1 MYSLKLG
8 KQNLKLKSTYTKN
21 GIKANIT
28 SKIFTT
34 ILPLNTSLKQL
45 IGSYNS
51 ADTTPINID

>member
-8 KQNLKLKSTYTKN
+8 KQNLKLKSIYTKN

-28 SKIFTT
+28 SKIFAT